1 VAEAISFHES
11 ELGWAEDLRGGVMER
26 TGGRA
31 RRKLIGDLDLGLH
44 VTLSE
49 YDPNVV
55 IEPHSHDA
63 AELMYVLEGDFTVD
77 GRRCGPGTVL
87 RFPAHTV
94 YGPLTA
100 GPDGT
105 RFLVVRTGQARTIL
119 AE

>member
-1 VAEAISFHES
+1 MPEAVKFHES
-11 ELGWAEDLRGGVMER
+11 ELSWAEDLRGGVMER

-31 RRKLIGDLDLGLH
+31 RRKLIGDPELGLH

-63 AELMYVLEGDFTVD
+63 PELMYVLDGDFTVD
-77 GRRCGPGTVL
+77 GRRCGAGTVL

-100 GPDGT
+100 GPQGT
-105 RFLVVRTGQARTIL
+105 RFLVIRTGAARTIL
-119 AE
+119 TE

>member
-1 VAEAISFHES
+1 MAEAVSFHES
-11 ELGWAEDLRGGVMER
+11 EVNWAEDLRGGVMER

-31 RRKLIGDLDLGLH
+31 RRKLIGDPGLGLQ

-55 IEPHSHDA
+55 IEAHSHNA
-63 AELMYVLEGDFTVD
+63 AELMFVLDGEFTVD

-100 GPDGT
+100 GPQGT
-105 RFLVVRTGQARTIL
+105 RFLVVRTGPARTII

>member
-1 VAEAISFHES
+1 MADAVSFHES
-11 ELGWAEDLRGGVMER
+11 EIEWLGDLRGGVMER
-26 TGGRA
+26 TGGHA
-31 RRKLIGDLDLGLH
+31 RRKMIGDPDLGLF

-55 IEPHSHDA
+55 IEPHSHNA
-63 AELMYVLEGDFTVD
+63 AEMMFVLAGDFTVD

-87 RFPAHTV
+87 RFPANTV

-100 GPDGT
+100 GPEGT
-105 RFLVVRTGQARTIL
+105 RFLVIRTGQARTQI